1 MHQRSLSILYAFSD
15 WLAALLAWV
24 SFFYF
29 RQVYIENADFTVTTQ
44 FWYGVIL
51 IPLSWTFLFG
61 LSGAYYKP
69 NRRYRMKEFS
79 QVFFISIAGTLFL
92 FFALV
97 LNDAVPNYKFYYR
110 SFFVLFSLLFLLTL
124 IPRLFITSRLVKSIH
139 KGTRGFNTLLVGG
152 SQKAKEILHELDN
165 IKQSEGFDFKGFIK
179 INGVDDTIKDRLPQL
194 GSIEEINAIIDT
206 YKIEEI
212 IIAVESSEHN
222 KLKEIINKIDNWDV
236 AIKISPDMYDILSG
250 SVKMNNILGTPLM
263 EVNPEVMPAWQ
274 QSTKRIIDIFFSLTA
289 LIILFPVFLILAVL
303 VKAGSK
309 GPVFFSQTR
318 VGKNGIEFHIYKFRS
333 MIQNAEKNGPQLSSD
348 NDMRITKIG
357 RFMRKTRLDEIP
369 QFFNVLK
376 GEMSLVG
383 PRPERQFFIDEIMR
397 HDPSYR
403 FLNRVRPGITSW
415 GQVKFGYAENVE
427 QMLRRMKYDLLY
439 LENRSLA
446 IDFKIMLYTV
456 RTILK
461 GSGK

>member
-1 MHQRSLSILYAFSD
+1 MRRGFLSILYAISD
-15 WLAALLAWV
+15 WIAALIAWI

-29 RQVYIENADFTVTTQ
+29 RQVYIENAEFTITSQ
-44 FWYGVIL
+44 FWYGVII
-51 IPLSWTFLFG
+51 IPIVWVFLFG

-79 QVFFISIAGTLFL
+79 QVFFISLAGTLFL
-92 FFALV
+92 FFTLV
-97 LNDAVPNYKFYYR
+97 LNDTVPSYTFYYR
-110 SFFVLFSLLFLLTL
+110 SFLVLFSLLFLLTL
-124 IPRLFITSRLVKSIH
+124 FPRLFITSQLVKSIH

-152 SQKAKEILHELDN
+152 SQKAKEILEELDD
-165 IKQSEGFDFKGFIK
+165 KKHSEGFDFKGFIK
-179 INGVDDTIKDRLPQL
+179 INGVDDSVKDRLPNL
-194 GSIEEINAIIDT
+194 GSLKDINTVISHQ
-206 YKIEEI
+206 KIEEI

-222 KLKEIINKIDNWDV
+222 KLKEIINRIDNWDV
-236 AIKISPDMYDILSG
+236 AIKISPDMYDIVSG

-274 QSTKRIIDIFFSLTA
+274 QSTKRILDIVLS
-289 LIILFPVFLILAVL
+289 IIAITILSPVFIVLAIM
-303 VKAGSK
+303 VKSGSK
-309 GPVFFSQTR
+309 GPVFFSQKR
-318 VGKNGIEFHIYKFRS
+318 VGKNGVEFNIYKFRS
-333 MIQNAEKNGPQLSSD
+333 MVKNAEKNGPQLSSD
-348 NDMRITKIG
+348 NDSRITRVGK
-357 RFMRKTRLDEIP
+357 FMRKTRLDEIP

-383 PRPERQFFIDEIMR
+383 PRPERQYFINEIMK

-446 IDFKIMLYTV
+446 IDFKILLYTV